1 LFIDFNNLIILTFK
15 LEKYHFK
22 TESILEGLPAKEF
35 RLLKQDMER
44 LEIKKNKTIYRE
56 GSYSKGAYI
65 LRKGKIKIYQT
76 NKEGKEQIAYIY
88 RKGEIM
94 GYRPL
99 LCEEVH
105 PVSAAT
111 LEDCVISFIPKKLF
125 LHALEES
132 PVLARRLLNNLS
144 HEFTVWINKLSL
156 FAQQPVK
163 ERVALSLLI
172 INEKYKKESNSTK
185 PVSINLSRDDIA
197 NYVGT
202 TTETLVR
209 ILRHLK
215 DEYIITTSGRKITIL
230 KPKELEK
237 IADFY

>member
-1 LFIDFNNLIILTFK
+1 LTFK

-22 TESILEGLPAKEF
+22 TDSILEGLPAKEF
-35 RLLKQDMER
+35 RLLKQDMQR
-44 LEIKKNKTIYRE
+44 LEIKKNKIIYRE
-56 GSYSKGAYI
+56 GSFSKGAYI
-65 LRKGKIKIYQT
+65 LRKGKVKIYQT
-76 NKEGKEQIAYIY
+76 NKDGKEQIAYIY

-99 LCEEVH
+99 ICDELH
-105 PVSAAT
+105 PVSAAA
-111 LEDCVISFIPKKLF
+111 LEDCVLSFIPKKFF
-125 LHALEES
+125 LHALDES
-132 PVLARRLLNNLS
+132 PALARRLLNNLS
-144 HEFTVWINKLSL
+144 HEFTVWINKLTL

-172 INEKYKKESNSTK
+172 INEKYKKEIKSTQ
-185 PVSINLSRDDIA
+185 PVVINLSRDDLA

-215 DEYIITTSGRKITIL
+215 DEQIITASGRKIIIL

>member
-1 LFIDFNNLIILTFK
+1 M
-15 LEKYHFK
+15 
-22 TESILEGLPAKEF
+22 
-35 RLLKQDMER
+35 QR
-44 LEIKKNKTIYRE
+44 LEIKKNKIIYRE

-99 LCEEVH
+99 LCEEPH
-105 PVSAAT
+105 PVSAAA
-111 LEDCVISFIPKKLF
+111 LEDCVISFIPKQLF
-125 LHALEES
+125 LNALDES

-144 HEFTVWINKLSL
+144 HEFTVWINKLTL

-163 ERVALSLLI
+163 ERIALSLLI
-172 INEKYKKESNSTK
+172 INEKYKKDSKSIQ
-185 PVSINLSRDDIA
+185 PVVINLSREDLA

-209 ILRHLK
+209 ILRYLK
-215 DEYIITTSGRKITIL
+215 DENIITANGRKITIL